1 MKTPS
6 RFRLIIEDEGR
17 LENIIVVSASAMKW
31 FVAVVGVLLVLMA
44 LGAMIALLTPARQF
58 LPGYLKESERTATEM
73 QLMRLDSL
81 RMAYETNAAF
91 IDNLR
96 FVLHPSS
103 YSSDSLQVTSISGP
117 LSADSVLPTSPE
129 EIRFTTLMRD
139 REKYNVSVVAP
150 LAAESMMFNP
160 VNEESVISA
169 STKSEK
175 KADIILASKST
186 VAAIADGTVIAV
198 SQSVRDG
205 GTAVIIQHPKGFL
218 SRLSRLGPVLVEPGD
233 VVAGGQIIA
242 LSNNGNARKGE
253 IINLEIWHNGNPL
266 IPFEYIGDKSPDLYY
281 TKVVENEQ
289 LW

>member
-1 MKTPS
+1 MKPPS

-17 LENIIVVSASAMKW
+17 LENVIVVSASALKW
-31 FVAVVGVLLVLMA
+31 FVAVAGILCLLMVIGA
-44 LGAMIALLTPARQF
+44 LIAFLTPARQY
-58 LPGYLKESERTATEM
+58 LPGYMKESERTATVM

-96 FVLHPSS
+96 SVLHPSPQ
-103 YSSDSLQVTSISGP
+103 DNNALQTASFSGL
-117 LSADSVLPTSPE
+117 LSADSVLPSSPE
-129 EIRFTTLMRD
+129 EIRFATLMKE

-160 VNEESVISA
+160 VNDVSVV
-169 STKSEK
+169 STATHSEK
-175 KADIILASKST
+175 KAEIILTAGST

-198 SQSVRDG
+198 SQSIRDG

-218 SRLSRLGPVLVEPGD
+218 SRLSRLGHVLVEPGD
-233 VVAGGQIIA
+233 IVTGGQIIA

-253 IINLEIWHNGNPL
+253 LITLEMWFNGDQL
-266 IPFEYIGDKSPDLYY
+266 IPYEYIGTKTPELYY
-281 TKVVENEQ
+281 TKAKEKDQ
-289 LW
+289 TR

>member
-17 LENIIVVSASAMKW
+17 LENIIVVSATALKW
-31 FVAVVGVLLVLMA
+31 FVAVVGLLFLFMVIGA
-44 LGAMIALLTPARQF
+44 LIAFLTPARQF
-58 LPGYLKESERTATEM
+58 LPGYLKDSERTATVM

-96 FVLHPSS
+96 FVLQPTAHDN
-103 YSSDSLQVTSISGP
+103 YFMQATSISGP
-117 LSADSVLPTSPE
+117 LSADSVLPSSPE
-129 EIRFTTLMRD
+129 EIRFANLMKE

-160 VNEESVISA
+160 VNEESVVSA
-169 STKSEK
+169 ATHSEK
-175 KADIILASKST
+175 KADIILASGSA

-198 SQSVRDG
+198 SQSIRDG

-218 SRLSRLGPVLVEPGD
+218 SRLSRLGHVLVEPGD
-233 VVAGGQIIA
+233 VVTGGQIIA
-242 LSNNGNARKGE
+242 LSNNGNARRGE
-253 IINLEIWHNGNPL
+253 IISLEMWHNGDKLTPY
-266 IPFEYIGDKSPDLYY
+266 EYIGNKAPELYY
-281 TKVVENEQ
+281 TKAQENDHTP
-289 LW
+289 